1 MGSGNNTTGVIHESA
16 LVSGDGDGDWSLL
29 DGGFQGRGRSSGNF
43 VDSSDLDLSGVGR
56 VVASSVSGSVGVLAL
71 EVLGVGL
78 NVLHGVFLPSTVA
91 TVALGV
97 AVNDLLL
104 REGEES
110 SSGDLVMSLNG
121 GGGRESPAGSARLL
135 VLDWVDGTLGSPVN
149 RGGGWEGELKVG
161 WEGLWSLVSEHLS
174 EFLFS
179 HVRELVMSVGGGSVH
194 GVKLSNGFV
203 GLKELLES
211 EFVFLFG
218 SVGLSVLNNVAH
230 ERSLGGGDFGVG
242 SSRGNKKG
250 EGSHVNFFLYLI
262 IL

>member
-1 MGSGNNTTGVIHESA
+1 LGSGNNTTGVIHESA

-121 GGGRESPAGSARLL
+121 GGGRESPAGSARSL

-242 SSRGNKKG
+242 GSRGNKKG